1 MIRLVTIATMT
12 AIAWAGATAGAAAL
26 DRDAVNGAELA
37 GKGGRKAAK
46 GVDPVLL
53 KAQILLDRASFS
65 PGEIDGRGGEN
76 NRKAI
81 MAFEAA
87 QGLKA
92 DGKLDAEMWG
102 KLTGMSGDPV
112 LVEYTLTDE
121 DVKGPFLEKLPA
133 KMEELRGID
142 RLGFTSALEG
152 LAEKFHM
159 SEALLKTLNPGK
171 IFDKA
176 GETVVVANI
185 AGEAPKAK
193 VATIEVDKS
202 RKTLKALGKD
212 GKLIAI
218 YPASIGSTE
227 KPAPSGTYKVTTVA
241 ENPTYT
247 YNPDFKFKGVKSEEK
262 FEIKGGPNSPV
273 GSTWIDLSLDTYGIH
288 GTPNPGKVSKSASN
302 GCIRLT
308 NWDAREL
315 AGMVEKGTTVA
326 FLDKGEAPAATV
338 AVVAP
343 AAKDQGSRR
352 ARSGKKE

>member
-1 MIRLVTIATMT
+1 MRPVFTLAAMSVA
-12 AIAWAGATAGAAAL
+12 ACAGAAAPAAAL
-26 DRDAVNGAELA
+26 DREAVNAAEVA
-37 GKGGRKAAK
+37 AKPGRKAAK
-46 GVDPVLL
+46 GVDPVML
-53 KAQILLDRASFS
+53 KTQILLDRARFS

-76 NRKAI
+76 VRKAI

-92 DGKLDAEMWG
+92 DGKLDREAWA
-102 KLTGMSGDPV
+102 KLTATSSDPA
-112 LVEYTLTDE
+112 LVEYTVKDE

-133 KMEELRGID
+133 KMEEMKGID
-142 RLGFTSALEG
+142 RLGYTSPLEG

-159 SEALLKTLNPGK
+159 SEALLKALNPGK
-171 IFDKA
+171 AFDKA
-176 GETVVVANI
+176 GEVLVVADT
-185 AGEAPKAK
+185 AGAAPKEK

-202 RKTLKALGKD
+202 RRTLKALGRD

-218 YPASIGSTE
+218 YPASIGSAE

-288 GTPNPGKVSKSASN
+288 GTPNPGKVSKSASH

-308 NWDAREL
+308 NWDARAL

-326 FLDKGEAPAATV
+326 FLDKGDAPAV
-338 AVVAP
+338 AAG
-343 AAKDQGSRR
+343 AADAEPEGQGSRR
-352 ARSGKKE
+352 SRSGKRE